1 MPLLQSGALDHGHVD
16 QPSEFQRDEN
26 FQQISVENARNVQ
39 PNMAEHLQQNVA
51 ENEHEIQPTHDVHIE
66 DVLHN
71 ERMAIERSQTM
82 PRWLKQTLQ
91 DSKLSAPLLGKTRS
105 SSRHASGNFVDY
117 SIVAIACNE
126 EPLTF
131 EDACDDP
138 HWMSAMQS
146 EMDSI
151 HKNGTWELCEL
162 PKGKNVIGTKW
173 VYKIKR
179 KSDGSIDRYKAR
191 LVAKGYAQQY
201 GIDYEETFAP
211 TSHMTTIHTV
221 VPFATQRGWKV
232 HQLDIKTTF

>member
-1 MPLLQSGALDHGHVD
+1 M
-16 QPSEFQRDEN
+16 
-26 FQQISVENARNVQ
+26 
-39 PNMAEHLQQNVA
+39 
-51 ENEHEIQPTHDVHIE
+51 
-66 DVLHN
+66 
-71 ERMAIERSQTM
+71 
-82 PRWLKQTLQ
+82 
-91 DSKLSAPLLGKTRS
+91 
-105 SSRHASGNFVDY
+105 DY

-138 HWMSAMQS
+138 HWMCAMQS

-211 TSHMTTIHTV
+211 TSRMTTIRTV
-221 VPFATQRGWKV
+221 VALAAQRGWKMHV
-232 HQLDIKTTF
+232 MIHIGCVLCNQKWIPFIRMVLGSYVNCQKERM